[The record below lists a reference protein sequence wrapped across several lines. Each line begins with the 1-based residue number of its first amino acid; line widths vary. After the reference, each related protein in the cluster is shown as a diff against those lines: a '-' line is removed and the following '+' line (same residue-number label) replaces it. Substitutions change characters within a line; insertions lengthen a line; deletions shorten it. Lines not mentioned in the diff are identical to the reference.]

1 MVEVLSIVWDGLRM
15 AETKTVRVQLPQW
28 SEGSDP
34 RPDRAKTNAIHQA
47 IENQMVIDVPAGL
60 LKDRPVQGV
69 RGRLY
74 CATDQGSDGRVYYD
88 NGTTWVALNTTGGGG
103 PGLPIVIN
111 GTGTEGSSLQS
122 ARADHTHAIPLATKS
137 NAGAMPSQWA
147 ELCENATASATANTV
162 AVRDSGGRLI
172 SQKPTSAQ
180 HVATMD
186 WVNTDAGSTAPGPA
200 TLARRDVAGR
210 INVAMPVTANHATPK
225 AYVDD
230 RVQPMERYA
239 IGNTGIMRW
248 STGVGGNVEDPD
260 NPLTIANRRYVDSR
274 SSRREW
280 KTNIRENPY
289 GLDEILQVD
298 TYLYDYKDGAPA
310 VGTDEI
316 GPMVDE
322 LARVMPLLTTDGD
335 DGAPERVRDRAFIPV
350 LIQAIQE
357 LAQRVDELSVELEDC
372 YERVGGD
379 YDA

>member
-1 MVEVLSIVWDGLRM
+1 M
-15 AETKTVRVQLPQW
+15 RVQLPQW

-69 RGRLY
+69 RGRLF
-74 CATDQGSDGRVYYD
+74 CATDQGADGRVYYD

-103 PGLPIVIN
+103 PGLPVVIN

-122 ARADHTHAIPLATKS
+122 ARADHTHAIPLATKD

-147 ELCENATASATANTV
+147 ELCENATASPTPGTV
-162 AVRDSGGRLI
+162 AVRDSGGRLTA
-172 SQKPTSAQ
+172 KPPVSAQ

-186 WVNTDAGSTAPGPA
+186 WVNTDAGSIYSTPDS
-200 TLARRDVAGR
+200 LARRDNAGR
-210 INVAMPVTANHATPK
+210 LNVKEPVGPTNAANK
-225 AYVDD
+225 DYVDSRIYPVD
-230 RVQPMERYA
+230 QYSTSGDTVMR
-239 IGNTGIMRW
+239 RW
-248 STGVGGNVEDPD
+248 SSGRGANVEDPY
-260 NPLTIANRRYVDSR
+260 NPLECANKRYVDSR
-274 SSRREW
+274 ASRREW

-289 GLDEILQVD
+289 GLEEILQVD

-310 VGTDEI
+310 VGTDEL

-335 DGAPERVRDRAFIPV
+335 DGAPERIRDRAFIPV
-350 LIQAIQE
+350 LIQAVQE
-357 LAQRVDELSVELEDC
+357 LAQRVDELSAELEDC
-372 YERVGGD
+372 YERVSGD
-379 YDA
+379 DYA

>member
-1 MVEVLSIVWDGLRM
+1 M

-47 IENQMVIDVPAGL
+47 IENQMVIDVPAGQ
-60 LKDRPVQGV
+60 LKNRPVQGV

-122 ARADHTHAIPLATKS
+122 ARADHTHAIPLATKN

-147 ELCENATASATANTV
+147 QLCADATAAPTANTV
-162 AVRDSGGRLI
+162 AVRDSGGRLTAH
-172 SQKPTSAQ
+172 PPVSAQ

-186 WVNTDAGSTAPGPA
+186 WVLNAGSTGPQA
-200 TLARRDVAGR
+200 GLAARNSAGQMSVG
-210 INVAMPVTANHATPK
+210 NPSHPLHATNK
-225 AYVDD
+225 QYVDD
-230 RVQPMERYA
+230 RIYPVDQYVSSGTVIR
-239 IGNTGIMRW
+239 RW
-248 STGVGGNVEDPD
+248 SDGSGGYVALPKHPD
-260 NPLTIANRRYVDSR
+260 SVAPKRYVDSTA
-274 SSRREW
+274 SRREW
-280 KTNIRENPY
+280 KTNIQELPY
-289 GLDEILQVD
+289 GLEELLQVD
-298 TYLYDYKDGAPA
+298 LYLWDYKDGAPA
-310 VGTDEI
+310 VGENEM

-335 DGAPERVRDRAFIPV
+335 DGAPERIRDRAFIPV
-350 LIQAIQE
+350 LIQAVQD
-357 LAQRVDELSVELEDC
+357 LAQRVDDLSAERDDC
-372 YERVGGD
+372 YERVSGD
-379 YDA
+379 DDA

>member
-1 MVEVLSIVWDGLRM
+1 M

-47 IENQMVIDVPAGL
+47 IENQMVIDVPAGQ
-60 LKDRPVQGV
+60 LKNRPVQGV
-69 RGRLY
+69 RGRLF

-111 GTGTEGSSLQS
+111 GTGTEGSSVQS
-122 ARADHTHAIPLATKS
+122 ARADHTHAIPLATRD

-147 ELCENATASATANTV
+147 QLCADATAAATPNT
-162 AVRDSGGRLI
+162 AAIRDSGGRLI
-172 SQKPTSAQ
+172 SAAPTSAQ
-180 HVATMD
+180 HVATLD
-186 WVNTDAGSTAPGPA
+186 WVENTAGSTWLDPF
-200 TLARRDVAGR
+200 TLARRDSAGR
-210 INVAMPVTANHATPK
+210 INTGNPTSPTHATTK
-225 AYVDD
+225 DYVDNRIYPVD
-230 RVQPMERYA
+230 QYA
-239 IGNTGIMRW
+239 TGNTVMRRW
-248 STGVGGNVEDPD
+248 STGRGGNVEDPA
-260 NPLTIANRRYVDSR
+260 NPLEVSNKRYVDSR
-274 SSRREW
+274 ASRREW

-310 VGTDEI
+310 TGENEM

-335 DGAPERVRDRAFIPV
+335 DGAPERIRDRAFIPV
-350 LIQAIQE
+350 LIQAVQE
-357 LAQRVDELSVELEDC
+357 LAQRVDDLSAELDDC
-372 YERVGGD
+372 YERVSGD
-379 YDA
+379 DDA

>member
-1 MVEVLSIVWDGLRM
+1 M

-34 RPDRAKTNAIHQA
+34 HPDRVKTNTIYQA
-47 IENQMVIDVPAGL
+47 IEKQMVIDVPAGL
-60 LKDRPVQGV
+60 LNNRPVQGI

-103 PGLPIVIN
+103 PGLPVVIN

-147 ELCENATASATANTV
+147 QLCGDATSAATPSTVAIRDTSGRLTANPPV
-162 AVRDSGGRLI
+162 
-172 SQKPTSAQ
+172 SAQ

-186 WVNTDAGSTAPGPA
+186 WVENKVGDPGNSGNS
-200 TLARRDVAGR
+200 LMRRNAAGR
-210 INVAMPVTANHATPK
+210 VAVASPTGAFDAANK
-225 AYVDD
+225 QYVDD
-230 RVQPMERYA
+230 RIYPVDQYA
-239 IGNTGIMRW
+239 TGATVMRRW
-248 STGVGGNVEDPD
+248 SNGRGANVEDPY
-260 NPLTIANRRYVDSR
+260 NPQECANRRYVDSR

-289 GLDEILQVD
+289 GLEEILQVD
-298 TYLYDYKDGAPA
+298 IYLYDYKDGAPA
-310 VGTDEI
+310 VGTDEL

-322 LARVMPLLTTDGD
+322 VARVMPLLTTDGD
-335 DGAPERVRDRAFIPV
+335 DGAPERIRDRAFIPV
-350 LIQAIQE
+350 LIQAVQE
-357 LAQRVDELSVELEDC
+357 LAQRVDELSAELEDC
-372 YERVGGD
+372 YERVSGD
-379 YDA
+379 DDA

>member
-1 MVEVLSIVWDGLRM
+1 M
-15 AETKTVRVQLPQW
+15 AETRTVRVQLPQW

-47 IENQMVIDVPAGL
+47 IENQMVIDVPAGQ
-60 LKDRPVQGV
+60 LKNRPVQGT
-69 RGRLY
+69 RGRLF
-74 CATDQGSDGRVYYD
+74 CATDQGTDGRVYYD
-88 NGTTWVALNTTGGGG
+88 NGTTWVALNTAGGGG

-111 GTGTEGSSLQS
+111 GTGSEGSSLQS

-147 ELCENATASATANTV
+147 QLCGDATSAPTPGTV
-162 AVRDSGGRLI
+162 AVRDSGGRLTVAA
-172 SQKPTSAQ
+172 PTSAQ
-180 HVATMD
+180 HAATMD
-186 WVNTDAGSTAPGPA
+186 WTETAVGSVRADPSS
-200 TLARRDVAGR
+200 LVRRDPAGR
-210 INVAMPVTANHATPK
+210 IETGHPVRTWQAATK
-225 AYVDD
+225 GYVDD
-230 RVQPMERYA
+230 TAGGSSGPLP
-239 IGNTGIMRW
+239 
-248 STGVGGNVEDPD
+248 GVMARNGDGQSSVYDPTAD
-260 NPLTIANRRYVDSR
+260 IHIANRRYVNSR
-274 SSRREW
+274 ASRREW

-335 DGAPERVRDRAFIPV
+335 DGAPERVIDRRFAPV
-350 LIQAIQE
+350 LIKAVQE
-357 LAQRVDELSVELEDC
+357 LAQRVDELSAKLEDC
-372 YERVGGD
+372 YDRVSGD